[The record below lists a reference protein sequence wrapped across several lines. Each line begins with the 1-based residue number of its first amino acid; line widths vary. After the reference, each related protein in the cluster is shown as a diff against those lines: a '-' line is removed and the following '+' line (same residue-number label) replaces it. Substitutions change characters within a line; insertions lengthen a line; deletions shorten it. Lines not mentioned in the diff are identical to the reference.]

1 MSYSDNDK
9 LPDAK
14 VPSRLDKIKS
24 HLLDNKPLPPTQLEM
39 LDKYRKVLAYM
50 CHKGLL
56 RSPGKAIRYA
66 EREFDVSYPQA
77 CRIVRDTL
85 ELWGDAFKYSKAGLQ
100 YLHYERFMKL
110 AAKAE
115 AAKDFKSAVAAE
127 KAAAQIQGLFSPD
140 QQDKKALVQMFQI
153 NINRT
158 TDPSVLRK
166 DNPIDITPEE

>member
-1 MSYSDNDK
+1 MSSYVRDN
-9 LPDAK
+9 LPDK
-14 VPSRLDKIKS
+14 KKPDRLDRIKD
-24 HLLDNKPLPPTQLEM
+24 HLLKDAPLPPSQLEM
-39 LDKYRKVLAYM
+39 LDKYRKVLSYM

-56 RSPGKAIRYA
+56 KSPGRAIKFAEKEFELSYA
-66 EREFDVSYPQA
+66 QA
-77 CRIVRDTL
+77 ARVVRDTL
-85 ELWGDAFKYSKAGLQ
+85 QLWGDAFKYSKAGLQ

-110 AAKAE
+110 AAAAE
-115 AAKDFKSAVAAE
+115 KAKDYKSAVAAE
-127 KAAAQIQGLFSPD
+127 KLAAQIQNLFSPD